1 MKYFKSYLLYYVHI
15 ARFINIIW
23 FFEHF
28 YMCILYD
35 THHTPKHTHTHTHT
49 KKTFVNP
56 INRTV
61 TPQTPCV
68 SSSGSTIF
76 NEFTSLCLCLHRQT
90 SAQWQNTAGV
100 WVRRLRQALSVKRS
114 LEYILVKSLVS
125 CCAISPA
132 TASNAC
138 LLSAT
143 LLAMLHLLS
152 CAVCFLAAE
161 LFVVRSRLGMFKYG
175 ERKRKLA

>member
-1 MKYFKSYLLYYVHI
+1 M
-15 ARFINIIW
+15 A
-23 FFEHF
+23 
-28 YMCILYD
+28 
-35 THHTPKHTHTHTHT
+35 
-49 KKTFVNP
+49 
-56 INRTV
+56 
-61 TPQTPCV
+61 
-68 SSSGSTIF
+68 
-76 NEFTSLCLCLHRQT
+76 
-90 SAQWQNTAGV
+90 
-100 WVRRLRQALSVKRS
+100 RLRQALSVKRS